1 MKKHI
6 IPGVFFFALFLF
18 ANSINGQELNA
29 DSVWKH
35 TRKNTIRYNF
45 TSAII
50 FGVDK
55 SIIFGYERLLSP
67 HRSISVNGGTI
78 ALPKLIS
85 IETDSFSLQKK
96 STNNGVNFSLDYRF
110 YLAKLN
116 KYPAPRGI
124 YIGPWLSY
132 NSFTRENDWDHKN
145 SSSQRTARTETK
157 MNIFSLGAEMGYQFL
172 FWKRLAVDFV
182 MIGPGFGVYR
192 IKAKYDSGL
201 TDAQK
206 EQLRQALSD
215 IISQKFPG
223 MDIAIGDKELD
234 ANGKLNVTSFGYRY
248 VIHIGYNF

>member
-1 MKKHI
+1 MKKRI
-6 IPGVFFFALFLF
+6 IPGVFFLTVFLF
-18 ANSINGQELNA
+18 GSDVFGQEVNA
-29 DSVWKH
+29 DSVWKNTH
-35 TRKNTIRYNF
+35 KNIIRYNF

-50 FGVDK
+50 FGIDK
-55 SIIFGYERLLSP
+55 SVIIGYERLLSP
-67 HRSISVNGGTI
+67 HRSLSVNGGTI

-85 IETDSFSLQKK
+85 IETDSFSLEKK

-110 YLAKLN
+110 YLSKIN
-116 KYPAPRGI
+116 KYAAPRGI
-124 YIGPWLSY
+124 YIGPWYSF

-157 MNIFSLGAEMGYQFL
+157 MSIHSLGVEMGYQFL

-206 EQLRQALSD
+206 EQLRKAITD
-215 IISQKFPG
+215 IVSQKFPG
-223 MDIAIGDKELD
+223 MDIVIGDKQLD